1 MNPNNPHT
9 IGPSGLDII
18 KTYEKLRLTPY
29 LCPSNKLTIGWGHV
43 LVPSW
48 DAGLF
53 GIATDTLKRII
64 SECQR
69 LHWVTKDARNLRISP
84 TQADDLLDRN
94 ANQVALFLRSVTP
107 VALTQNQFDA
117 LGSFVFNIGQG
128 NYAESTLRKKLHAG
142 DFDGAAAEFARWK
155 YGTVD
160 GKKTVLDGLVAR
172 RAAERALFLTPEA
185 S

>member
-18 KTYEKLRLTPY
+18 KTYEQLRLSPY
-29 LCPSNKLTIGWGHV
+29 LCPSNKLTVGWGHV
-43 LVPSW
+43 LVPKR
-48 DAGLF
+48 DASLF
-53 GIATDTLKRII
+53 GIEPDTLKRII
-64 SECQR
+64 DECQSR
-69 LHWVTKDARNLRISP
+69 RRVTRESQNLRIS
-84 TQADDLLDRN
+84 QAKADDLLDRD
-94 ANQVALFLRSVTP
+94 ANQTALFLRSVTP
-107 VALTQNQFDA
+107 VRLSKNQFDA

-160 GKKTVLDGLVAR
+160 GKKVVLDGLVAR

>member
-1 MNPNNPHT
+1 VNPNNPHT
-9 IGPSGLDII
+9 IGPSCLDII
-18 KTYEKLRLTPY
+18 NTYEQLRLTPY
-29 LCPSNKLTIGWGHV
+29 LCPSNKLTIGRGHV

-53 GIATDTLKRII
+53 GIAVDTLKRII

-69 LHWVTKDARNLRISP
+69 ARRVTKEAQNLRISP
-84 TQADDLLDRN
+84 AKAADLLERDT
-94 ANQVALFLRSVTP
+94 AQVALFLRSVTP
-107 VALTQNQFDA
+107 VELNQHQFDA
-117 LGSFVFNIGQG
+117 LASFIFNIGQG

-142 DFDGAAAEFARWK
+142 DFDGAAAEFERWK

-160 GKKTVLDGLVAR
+160 GKKTVLDGLVVR
-172 RAAERALFLTPEA
+172 RAAERALFMTPEA